1 MEEHAHLRLLPR
13 FDAGDVPFEHERRL
27 FHLIVSEIRSSTPR
41 TMSRTASI
49 AAERVSESRD
59 ERVAPPGP
67 SAYRGA

>member
-1 MEEHAHLRLLPR
+1 MQAMFPSNTNV
-13 FDAGDVPFEHERRL
+13 GL

-59 ERVAPPGP
+59 ERVDPPGP